1 MLLWTLLARKLRIW
15 AHKAITHDLEPQLHL
30 LITLNPP
37 GNPKLNVFYQ
47 IYPNKIQ
54 SGIVIQFLEFY
65 VFLTQFLKPNYSK

>member
-37 GNPKLNVFYQ
+37 GNPKLNGFLSNLSQQNSIRDCNSIFGILCVFNAISDAKLQ
-47 IYPNKIQ
+47 
-54 SGIVIQFLEFY
+54 
-65 VFLTQFLKPNYSK
+65 